1 MVILRIRT
9 SLPNRYKAFSA
20 NQNKAEVTPFQALVA
35 FSKWQKLSLSQRD
48 LVQNL
53 SGENESRILQ
63 DKDVMFNFQL

>member
-35 FSKWQKLSLSQRD
+35 FSKLQKLSLSQRG
-48 LVQNL
+48 LVL
-53 SGENESRILQ
+53 IA
-63 DKDVMFNFQL
+63 

>member
-9 SLPNRYKAFSA
+9 SLPKGYNAFSA

-35 FSKWQKLSLSQRD
+35 FSKLQKLSLSQRG

-53 SGENESRILQ
+53 SGENEFYLHEPISIQ
-63 DKDVMFNFQL
+63 WV